1 VAYKLSQRHQLRRI
15 GYSEQ
20 DDPNRINLGSVATV
34 FILFGLLGLIT
45 AWFYSG
51 ESVKVIHNAYYPQK
65 SEPYKEFGPIVV
77 AEEDAVYR
85 IKVRAYLAQQSWSFV
100 EGEVLN
106 EEREYL
112 FSFGKELSHY
122 SGSDWSEVDNDY
134 TIKITFPATG
144 KYYLRFKAESSR
156 TPKSIAVEVHSQVGS
171 GVPHFWFGIITLIIG
186 IILNEIHN
194 RTVITVFK
202 VLDRYS

>member
-1 VAYKLSQRHQLRRI
+1 MAYKLSQRHQLRRI

-20 DDPNRINLGSVATV
+20 DDPNRLNLGSVATV

-112 FSFGKELSHY
+112 FSLGRSSLTIQVPIGLKWTMITPSRSLSLQL
-122 SGSDWSEVDNDY
+122 EN
-134 TIKITFPATG
+134 TI
-144 KYYLRFKAESSR
+144 
-156 TPKSIAVEVHSQVGS
+156 
-171 GVPHFWFGIITLIIG
+171 
-186 IILNEIHN
+186 
-194 RTVITVFK
+194 
-202 VLDRYS
+202 